1 MTIHTNTRTPGRFA
15 EALDSK
21 IVFPEDPRWDETRRA
36 WNLAADQQPTAIAL
50 PESVEDVIAAVELA
64 TALSLRI
71 AAQSTGHNATPLG
84 DLSGTLLV
92 KTEGMRSIEVNPAT
106 RIARIAAGVQSL
118 ELVEAAAA
126 HGLAPIA
133 GSSPDVGMVGYTL
146 GGGLGW
152 LGRRY
157 GLASSS
163 VRAIELVTADGRRV
177 RADHENH
184 PDLFWALRGGG
195 GDFGIVTALELEL
208 VPITT
213 VYAGVLWWPI
223 ERDHEVLHAWAD
235 LTRSELPDEF
245 TTVGRYLRFPPIPDI
260 PEPLRGQSFVVVQVV
275 HAGDPAQADELLK
288 PLRALR
294 PVNDTI
300 RSMSTTEL
308 TRMHMDPE
316 HPVPASG
323 GGLLLQSLP
332 TEAVDQL
339 ISTAGAGAHSPLLS
353 VEVRHLG
360 GELGRARPENG
371 ALAALDSE
379 YALFAVGIA
388 PTGEAK
394 LQITEHLGT
403 MAGGLRP
410 WTSDRSY
417 LNFTEQQR
425 DPRTFWT
432 PAAYTRL
439 SRVKASIDP
448 GNLIRSNHPIH
459 QVTPP
464 AGVVNR

>member
-1 MTIHTNTRTPGRFA
+1 MTIDTGTRTLGRFA
-15 EALDSK
+15 EALNGK
-21 IVFPEDPRWDETRRA
+21 IVFPEDAGWDETRRA
-36 WNLAADQQPTAIAL
+36 WNLAADQRPTAVAL

-64 TALSLRI
+64 RACGVRI
-71 AAQSTGHNATPLG
+71 TAQSTGHNATPLG
-84 DLSGTLLV
+84 DLAGTLLV
-92 KTEGMRSIEVNPAT
+92 KTERMRSIEVNPAT
-106 RIARIAAGVQSL
+106 RIARIEAGVQSL

-152 LGRRY
+152 LSRRY

-163 VRAIELVTADGRRV
+163 VQAIELVTADGRHL
-177 RADHENH
+177 RADHDNH

-195 GDFGIVTALELEL
+195 GDFGIVTGLELEL
-208 VPITT
+208 VPVTE

-223 ERDHEVLHAWAD
+223 EREHEVLHAWAD
-235 LTRSELPDEF
+235 LTRGDLPDELA
-245 TTVGRYLRFPPIPDI
+245 TVGRYLRFPPIPDI
-260 PEPLRGQSFVVVQVV
+260 PEPLRGQSFVVVEVV

-288 PLRALR
+288 PLRALQ

-300 RSMSTTEL
+300 RPTSTAEL

-323 GGLLLQSLP
+323 GGLLLRSLP
-332 TEAVDQL
+332 SEAVDQL

-371 ALAALDSE
+371 ALASLDGE
-379 YALFAVGIA
+379 YALFAVGITPNHEA
-388 PTGEAK
+388 MAQVTG
-394 LQITEHLGT
+394 HLAT
-403 MAGGLRP
+403 MADRFSP
-410 WTSDRSY
+410 WTADRSY
-417 LNFTEQQR
+417 LNFTEHRR
-425 DPRTFWT
+425 DPRSFWT
-432 PAAYTRL
+432 PAAYARL

-464 AGVVNR
+464 TGTVNR